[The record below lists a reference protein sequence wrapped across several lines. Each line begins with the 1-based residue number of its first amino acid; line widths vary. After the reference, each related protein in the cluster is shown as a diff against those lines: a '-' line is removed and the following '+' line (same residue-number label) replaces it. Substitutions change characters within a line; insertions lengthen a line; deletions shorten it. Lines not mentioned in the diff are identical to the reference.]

1 MSTPANTPAYEHSW
15 ICVCTYRRNDL
26 LAQLLDSVRAAG
38 REDLAP
44 RMIVVDNSAEAEAEE
59 TVRSRYPEAR
69 YVHEPVPGIAVAR
82 NAALDAVPQEAQA
95 VIFVDDDERV
105 HPGWLDALLDCAR
118 SSGADTVSGPV
129 ESIIP
134 EEAAER
140 IERTGFIRRSD
151 FPTGPWAY
159 RPATNNVLVR
169 AEWFTRRGF
178 RFDTA
183 FNFTGG
189 EDSDLFER
197 MQSAGAVSWWCAEAQ
212 VEEDV
217 PAERLTEEWMRQRG
231 VRAGHVRALKLTR
244 RGHGRLRV
252 AAEGTARLTYGIL
265 AYGAR
270 RLRRRPVRYADAAY
284 LREGRGM
291 LQAAAGSR
299 YEEYRRS
306 VS

>member
-1 MSTPANTPAYEHSW
+1 M
-15 ICVCTYRRNDL
+15 
-26 LAQLLDSVRAAG
+26 
-38 REDLAP
+38 
-44 RMIVVDNSAEAEAEE
+44 
-59 TVRSRYPEAR
+59 
-69 YVHEPVPGIAVAR
+69 
-82 NAALDAVPQEAQA
+82 
-95 VIFVDDDERV
+95 
-105 HPGWLDALLDCAR
+105 
-118 SSGADTVSGPV
+118 
-129 ESIIP
+129 
-134 EEAAER
+134 
-140 IERTGFIRRSD
+140 
-151 FPTGPWAY
+151 
-159 RPATNNVLVR
+159 
-169 AEWFTRRGF
+169 
-178 RFDTA
+178 
-183 FNFTGG
+183 
-189 EDSDLFER
+189 
-197 MQSAGAVSWWCAEAQ
+197 
-212 VEEDV
+212 EEDV

>member
-1 MSTPANTPAYEHSW
+1 MSTPAYEHSW

-26 LAQLLDSVRAAG
+26 LADLLTSVRAVG
-38 REDLAP
+38 REDPAP
-44 RMIVVDNSAEAEAEE
+44 RVIVVDNSPEGEAAE
-59 TVRSRYPEAR
+59 TVGRLCPEAR
-69 YVHEPVPGIAVAR
+69 YVHEPEPGIAVAR
-82 NAALDAVPQEAQA
+82 NAALEAVPQDAQA

-105 HPGWLDALLDCAR
+105 RPGWLDALLDCAQ

-129 ESIIP
+129 VSIIP
-134 EEAAER
+134 AEAADR
-140 IERTGFIRRSD
+140 IERTGFIRRTD

-217 PAERLTEEWMRQRG
+217 PTERLTEEWLRQRG
-231 VRAGHVRALKLTR
+231 IRAGHVRALKLTR

-252 AAEGTARLTYGIL
+252 AAEGAARLAYGVL
-265 AYGAR
+265 GCGAR
-270 RLRRRPVRYADAAY
+270 RLRRRPVRYGDAAY
-284 LREGRGM
+284 FREGRGM

-306 VS
+306 AS

>member
-1 MSTPANTPAYEHSW
+1 MSTPTYEHSW

-26 LAQLLDSVRAAG
+26 LADLLTAVRAAG
-38 REDLAP
+38 RDDQAP
-44 RMIVVDNSAEAEAEE
+44 QVIVVDNSPEGQAAE
-59 TVRSRYPEAR
+59 VVGRLYPEAR
-69 YVHEPVPGIAVAR
+69 YVHESEPGIAAAR
-82 NAALDAVPQEAQA
+82 NAAVEAVPQEAQA

-105 HPGWLDALLDCAR
+105 RPGWLDALLDCAR